1 MRAREADR
9 HANEPR
15 LRRPEKKGHAL
26 VQSLAHGGRHGA
38 REAAEP
44 SLLFLGRCGGRHV
57 RIFPLLRSSV
67 SVDVQTLL
75 RSSKKTNSCSYWP
88 ARLRSKPV
96 RGPSASRLREPCFPF
111 FFRLFLLG
119 EQSEKNDGLSS
130 AASSCVALA
139 VGRVCVSGF
148 YDGSRLSP
156 LARQHGGYAGKRFCC
171 SAGLRKFNPRGSRRM
186 SRARRAH
193 HKATIL
199 SIAPQSYSPRRH

>member
-88 ARLRSKPV
+88 PASDRSRSEAICLSSP
-96 RGPSASRLREPCFPF
+96 RALFPF

-139 VGRVCVSGF
+139 VVRVCVSGF